1 MFASTV
7 TVLTLSATLL
17 LATIVSSSDEC
28 YRNRRITVKTVAH
41 FENCNQYVVCV
52 GRIRMV
58 RNCPEESGWSE
69 LEQTCVPGEAER
81 CRKKPKLRLMSV
93 GVTEVEP
100 SISCVASSDSCP
112 ARFDPFALVL
122 RAHED
127 CAKYYLC
134 ISFLPVVLSCPAN
147 LRFNERTCQCDFPE
161 NVDCGMTTT
170 TDLPEGTDTTTEEP
184 EGTDTTT
191 EEPEGTD
198 TTTSEPEGTDTTTSE
213 PEETTSTATPP
224 TTSSPAPV
232 TVTLKPET
240 PETTTVP
247 ASTTTTEK
255 PPVVVEIMEAVNKV
269 FEVVDALKKIWYDYI
284 WKK

>member
-28 YRNRRITVKTVAH
+28 YRNRLITVKTVAH

-52 GRIRMV
+52 GRIRKF
-58 RNCPEESGWSE
+58 GWSE

-93 GVTEVEP
+93 RVTEVEP

-112 ARFDPFALVL
+112 ARFDPTALVL

-147 LRFNERTCQCDFPE
+147 LRFNERTCQCDLPE

-170 TDLPEGTDTTTEEP
+170 TELPEGTDTTTEEP
-184 EGTDTTT
+184 ENSTTEQPEGSNSPITEPSTTT
-191 EEPEGTD
+191 
-198 TTTSEPEGTDTTTSE
+198 TTQ
-213 PEETTSTATPP
+213 ETTSTATPP
-224 TTSSPAPV
+224 TTSSPTPV

-240 PETTTVP
+240 SEATTVP

-255 PPVVVEIMEAVNKV
+255 PPVVVEIMEAVN
-269 FEVVDALKKIWYDYI
+269 
-284 WKK
+284 